1 MVVSLIWCGESS
13 YTTTTYIGTPE
24 IQQNNFISQFA
35 ILIPFMSLQWH
46 TSCETKRNKANF
58 KIKIL
63 ARLHLYTVLAR
74 NHYTYTNSIGGGS
87 SMFGYQVLMF
97 RIRSV
102 QVRKLRLFNHFS
114 FRISSCWIVL
124 SIKLQTDTKYI
135 YRWASA
141 RYIWIYGIYAWV
153 DPCTIWKAIYEE
165 FIVSFVGEKTNEK
178 NNNQSILVAEI
189 LLCSWRTVVDLAC
202 QH

>member
-135 YRWASA
+135 YIGGQVHDIFGSMVYMRG
-141 RYIWIYGIYAWV
+141 WIRVPYGKLYMRSSL
-153 DPCTIWKAIYEE
+153 
-165 FIVSFVGEKTNEK
+165 FR
-178 NNNQSILVAEI
+178 L
-189 LLCSWRTVVDLAC
+189 
-202 QH
+202 